1 MRYKEITKYI
11 DFFKESSY
19 KGRWTK
25 EYDERGNSFVDV
37 IYSRTVLNFIKDFKS
52 IGFMQ
57 DDSLIVDE
65 EELSKDLKS
74 LDTKQTI
81 ALLSLYINREKV
93 SKGLLLSKIES
104 GAILEL
110 LKNLK
115 KSDDERKIQK
125 TPIKEK
131 DKIFDDYIISLG
143 KEYYENNAVEYVE
156 RTSEGIFATVYGTE
170 NYSVNIDLEGNKI
183 TDMHCSCPYYLTTGY
198 PCKHMYAALECVE
211 NNEYNIKGKKKI
223 ECPKCKAEDD
233 VVEIV
238 YGYPSEEIKNRMS
251 NKKIKWGG
259 NECRKYV
266 FKDRE
271 LYYKWH
277 CNKCRKDIL
286 NTGELNLPVPLTFL
300 GKMVNVIID
309 SPIGSKHPKRGF
321 LYLTNY
327 GYVPGTM
334 SGDGEELDCYVLGDF
349 APKKTFTGQ
358 CIAVINRYNDVQD
371 KLVVVPV
378 GKEYTN
384 DQIKALTE
392 YQERFYDSEII
403 R

>member
-1 MRYKEITKYI
+1 MRCKEITKYI

-125 TPIKEK
+125 TP
-131 DKIFDDYIISLG
+131 
-143 KEYYENNAVEYVE
+143 
-156 RTSEGIFATVYGTE
+156 
-170 NYSVNIDLEGNKI
+170 
-183 TDMHCSCPYYLTTGY
+183 
-198 PCKHMYAALECVE
+198 
-211 NNEYNIKGKKKI
+211 
-223 ECPKCKAEDD
+223 
-233 VVEIV
+233 
-238 YGYPSEEIKNRMS
+238 
-251 NKKIKWGG
+251 
-259 NECRKYV
+259 
-266 FKDRE
+266 
-271 LYYKWH
+271 
-277 CNKCRKDIL
+277 
-286 NTGELNLPVPLTFL
+286 
-300 GKMVNVIID
+300 
-309 SPIGSKHPKRGF
+309 
-321 LYLTNY
+321 
-327 GYVPGTM
+327 
-334 SGDGEELDCYVLGDF
+334 
-349 APKKTFTGQ
+349 
-358 CIAVINRYNDVQD
+358 
-371 KLVVVPV
+371 
-378 GKEYTN
+378 
-384 DQIKALTE
+384 
-392 YQERFYDSEII
+392 
-403 R
+403 